1 MRKDHSHVP
10 NSAFVNK
17 LVCGSVREDF
27 PSVLNSL
34 GRGVWGLAPA
44 SLSFAWFEIEQVNGI
59 VIAFDCKTQRSAM
72 NVSAQT
78 TMKDAAKC
86 DKHFELQN
94 SVKQ

>member
-1 MRKDHSHVP
+1 MRFC
-10 NSAFVNK
+10 A
-17 LVCGSVREDF
+17 GGF
-27 PSVLNSL
+27 PFCTELI
-34 GRGVWGLAPA
+34 GQGVWGLAPA
-44 SLSFAWFEIEQVNGI
+44 SLSFALFEIEQVNGI

-86 DKHFELQN
+86 DNHFELQN